1 MNEISETATEE
12 VRLLDVIDGEQ
23 ASRIEALRAA
33 ARHIA
38 RVEVADAI
46 QVALT
51 DDPRSLRDLQRE
63 SGLDAA
69 MLSRLARG
77 GGKQGATVA
86 SLAQVALALDK
97 TLKIVIE

>member
-1 MNEISETATEE
+1 MSELSETATKKDRLSDLVASDE
-12 VRLLDVIDGEQ
+12 VKRV
-23 ASRIEALRAA
+23 EAIRAA

-46 QVALT
+46 QDALA
-51 DDPRSLRDLQRE
+51 DDSRSLRDLQRE